1 MKNFN
6 FKKSLLAIILFFG
19 AIFLAGQFFLINVSA
34 DNNPNFNID
43 SVEYSYFSDSANAEK
58 ILLTINATASG
69 QVTNIER
76 IMALGARTA
85 MSTYSDLENIIL
97 TPVEGSQKTKW
108 IGTYYLSTAPY
119 SRSWTFRIVSYFYY
133 DDNGTIQSVPY
144 SISNSIFKTI
154 PANYSGLVYGVCGPS
169 NNGTFSEQPITDLCS
184 VGTVMDMHLDNFG
197 KWAWKCYGNGGMVSC
212 SANQE
217 TINTACGSANNEF
230 FSELPI
236 TNLCIPETAIASTI
250 FATETGWSWI
260 CTGSAGTNPVTCSA
274 KRTTTSITPACGSAH
289 NNSFTSAP
297 TADLCS
303 AGTAT
308 EVITN
313 DLGNWSWQC
322 KNNNTAVNCLAIFK
336 QQGHPL
342 SLKISA
348 ELISAS
354 NQLTNSASYKIVVS
368 LDQAS
373 TMSKIKIKASSE
385 GVSSLEDSI
394 NTPAFGS
401 QGKIWS
407 TILTLPKS
415 TVDRDWTI
423 KIISY
428 DYAGEL
434 ATVPLSY
441 DYSEVESPMTTIIV
455 PAIKVVTPSIE
466 CVVAEYEKNWSPC
479 VNGQQTK
486 KLITSPVGCV
496 TDKEK
501 IIKQSCLEKIECTYT
516 YSEWTSCLNG
526 KRTRTIISKQPNN
539 CNFGNPLI
547 EEGCI
552 QENIISSSEPKTAE
566 EPEKIN
572 LEITQEQPGIDSICL
587 QAGINNQADCQLYLY
602 QKNIVSECLAN
613 NLTSLE
619 KCREYFLNK
628 YGTPLKCA
636 GLESAKCGSLIN
648 DVILP
653 YFKTLPI
660 TEETRKTLSEET
672 GKSVIINTQTET
684 LTIPSLEIEPS
695 EQPVEVKIQN
705 LPLAASNGEVSVALV
720 ATELKEEQKTL
731 APVAIVFDN
740 NKNGVSDDFELRLG
754 ITPESRQ
761 AVDSSKL
768 TGIDK
773 AIIEGQSIEQPKFN
787 KTVTTSDVLKV
798 AEIKN
803 IESEDVGGLRKN
815 IRFEGKAL
823 PNQVVTLYV
832 YSVTPI
838 ILTVQADENGNWVY
852 DLDKTLING
861 THEVYVAIND
871 DEGKI
876 IETSLPK
883 PFFIEEALAVSME
896 EFSGIQDAT
905 SIPDQSKIILIFYAL
920 AGLICVLV
928 FVSLFLLIKQRL
940 GK

>member
-1 MKNFN
+1 
-6 FKKSLLAIILFFG
+6 
-19 AIFLAGQFFLINVSA
+19 
-34 DNNPNFNID
+34 P
-43 SVEYSYFSDSANAEK
+43 
-58 ILLTINATASG
+58 
-69 QVTNIER
+69 
-76 IMALGARTA
+76 
-85 MSTYSDLENIIL
+85 
-97 TPVEGSQKTKW
+97 
-108 IGTYYLSTAPY
+108 
-119 SRSWTFRIVSYFYY
+119 
-133 DDNGTIQSVPY
+133 
-144 SISNSIFKTI
+144 
-154 PANYSGLVYGVCGPS
+154 
-169 NNGTFSEQPITDLCS
+169 
-184 VGTVMDMHLDNFG
+184 
-197 KWAWKCYGNGGMVSC
+197 
-212 SANQE
+212 
-217 TINTACGSANNEF
+217 ACGSAHNNSF
-230 FSELPI
+230 TSAPTADLCSAGTATNPI
-236 TNLCIPETAIASTI
+236 TNTI
-250 FATETGWSWI
+250 GWSWI

-336 QQGHPL
+336 QQAHPL

-401 QGKIWS
+401 QGKIWN

-455 PAIKVVTPSIE
+455 PAIKVITPSIE
-466 CVVAEYEKNWSPC
+466 CVVAEYEKNWSSC
-479 VNGQQTK
+479 VNGEQTK
-486 KLITSPVGCV
+486 KLITSPAGCV

-501 IIKQSCLEKIECTYT
+501 IIKQPCFEKIECIYV

-566 EPEKIN
+566 EPEKTN
-572 LEITQEQPGIDSICL
+572 LEITQKQAEIDSICL

-628 YGTPLKCA
+628 YGTPLKCV

-660 TEETRKTLSEET
+660 TEETRKTLSEEA

-684 LTIPSLEIEPS
+684 LIIPSLEIEPN
-695 EQPVEVKIQN
+695 EQPIEVKIQN

-754 ITPESRQ
+754 ITPENRQ

-787 KTVTTSDVLKV
+787 KTATTSDVLKV

-803 IESEDVGGLRKN
+803 IDSEDVGGLRKN

-928 FVSLFLLIKQRL
+928 FVSLFLLVKQRL